1 MAVALSAK
9 TVTVHLLFEVMNTAA
24 EFSSI
29 KRKSHIRDGTSQ
41 YPDPVRFAMLSVK
54 RIGENTYGSVMPLP
68 DLSILQG
75 PSFSAWI
82 NNERRND
89 CSSVTVIS
97 SSTVRLMLGLWSS
110 MTGGMLM
117 SQQITDNNR
126 IITKHVLMAKQSTWK
141 IKCLNRL
148 FFILLLL

>member
-1 MAVALSAK
+1 
-9 TVTVHLLFEVMNTAA
+9 
-24 EFSSI
+24 
-29 KRKSHIRDGTSQ
+29 
-41 YPDPVRFAMLSVK
+41 
-54 RIGENTYGSVMPLP
+54 MPLP
-68 DLSILQG
+68 DLNILQG

-97 SSTVRLMLGLWSS
+97 SSTVRLMLALWSS

-117 SQQITDNNR
+117 SQQMTDNSR

-141 IKCLNRL
+141 ANCLNRL
-148 FFILLLL
+148 FFILLFL